1 MRRLNQI
8 AILIAGA
15 LTAQG
20 VAAENISERARFIL
34 WNECR
39 PMTLGIDI
47 RYANGKIDGL
57 SKKEIEIVVRDKLR
71 ANRLYREKRESGTA
85 TGVLYIS
92 LTGNL
97 KQKIIGNMEVI
108 SGALSITVQFYKK
121 VFDSAT
127 KLERLAATYTN
138 SVPYGIHGM
147 HEDQLASIA
156 PSVEKT
162 VVVVVD
168 DFIGNYLRVNADA
181 CKNSN

>member
-1 MRRLNQI
+1 
-8 AILIAGA
+8 
-15 LTAQG
+15 
-20 VAAENISERARFIL
+20 
-34 WNECR
+34 
-39 PMTLGIDI
+39 MTLGIDI
-47 RYANGKIDGL
+47 RYANGKIDSL

-85 TGVLYIS
+85 IGVLYIS

-97 KQKIIGNMEVI
+97 KQKIIGDMEVI

-138 SVPYGIHGM
+138 SVPFGIHRM
-147 HEDQLASIA
+147 HESQLASIA

-162 VVVVVD
+162 VAVVVH
-168 DFIGNYLRVNADA
+168 DFIDKYLRVNADA
-181 CKNSN
+181 CKNPN